1 MVIIRV
7 LSGSRKAEVPAV
19 FPEQSGEHRRGR
31 AFPVQALIIGLRQQ
45 LFGEAETQ
53 AGRMMDR
60 RHRLLAQHP
69 ADALGRHPK
78 LVRKIRIL
86 DEVFLHPRPQPHRT
100 REILTCH
107 GIPLLVGFFVR
118 FHYFV
123 SPVCLLYRFQ
133 VSKKS
138 LCVKIF
144 WKKVSCLMQLYER
157 IRLLAQDRGVSQAKL
172 AEIVGVYPQK
182 FSQWL
187 NEKSQK
193 NLWEHLPKIL
203 DAFPDI
209 RPEWL
214 YYDDGPMLRDAAD
227 AQPNLDLEQQLV
239 EARAKIAALE
249 AELREADRLNRKLTA
264 RLLVD
269 GVGDNADASNTGKA
283 SEGHG

>member
-1 MVIIRV
+1 
-7 LSGSRKAEVPAV
+7 
-19 FPEQSGEHRRGR
+19 
-31 AFPVQALIIGLRQQ
+31 
-45 LFGEAETQ
+45 
-53 AGRMMDR
+53 
-60 RHRLLAQHP
+60 
-69 ADALGRHPK
+69 
-78 LVRKIRIL
+78 
-86 DEVFLHPRPQPHRT
+86 
-100 REILTCH
+100 
-107 GIPLLVGFFVR
+107 
-118 FHYFV
+118 
-123 SPVCLLYRFQ
+123 
-133 VSKKS
+133 
-138 LCVKIF
+138 
-144 WKKVSCLMQLYER
+144 MQLYER

-269 GVGDNADASNTGKA
+269 GVGDNADATATGKA

>member
-1 MVIIRV
+1 
-7 LSGSRKAEVPAV
+7 
-19 FPEQSGEHRRGR
+19 
-31 AFPVQALIIGLRQQ
+31 
-45 LFGEAETQ
+45 
-53 AGRMMDR
+53 
-60 RHRLLAQHP
+60 
-69 ADALGRHPK
+69 
-78 LVRKIRIL
+78 
-86 DEVFLHPRPQPHRT
+86 
-100 REILTCH
+100 
-107 GIPLLVGFFVR
+107 
-118 FHYFV
+118 
-123 SPVCLLYRFQ
+123 
-133 VSKKS
+133 
-138 LCVKIF
+138 
-144 WKKVSCLMQLYER
+144 MQLYER

-214 YYDDGPMLRDAAD
+214 YYDYGPMLRDAAD
-227 AQPNLDLEQQLV
+227 AQPDLDLEQQLV

-269 GVGDNADASNTGKA
+269 GVGDNADATATGKA

>member
-1 MVIIRV
+1 
-7 LSGSRKAEVPAV
+7 
-19 FPEQSGEHRRGR
+19 
-31 AFPVQALIIGLRQQ
+31 
-45 LFGEAETQ
+45 
-53 AGRMMDR
+53 
-60 RHRLLAQHP
+60 
-69 ADALGRHPK
+69 
-78 LVRKIRIL
+78 
-86 DEVFLHPRPQPHRT
+86 
-100 REILTCH
+100 
-107 GIPLLVGFFVR
+107 
-118 FHYFV
+118 
-123 SPVCLLYRFQ
+123 
-133 VSKKS
+133 
-138 LCVKIF
+138 
-144 WKKVSCLMQLYER
+144 MQLYER

-172 AEIVGVYPQK
+172 AEIIGVYPEK

-214 YYDDGPMLRDAAD
+214 YYDHGPMLRDAAD
-227 AQPNLDLEQQLV
+227 AQPDPDLEQQLV

-269 GVGDNADASNTGKA
+269 GVGDNVDATATGKA

>member
-1 MVIIRV
+1 
-7 LSGSRKAEVPAV
+7 
-19 FPEQSGEHRRGR
+19 
-31 AFPVQALIIGLRQQ
+31 
-45 LFGEAETQ
+45 
-53 AGRMMDR
+53 
-60 RHRLLAQHP
+60 
-69 ADALGRHPK
+69 
-78 LVRKIRIL
+78 
-86 DEVFLHPRPQPHRT
+86 
-100 REILTCH
+100 
-107 GIPLLVGFFVR
+107 
-118 FHYFV
+118 
-123 SPVCLLYRFQ
+123 
-133 VSKKS
+133 
-138 LCVKIF
+138 
-144 WKKVSCLMQLYER
+144 MQLYER

>member
-1 MVIIRV
+1 
-7 LSGSRKAEVPAV
+7 
-19 FPEQSGEHRRGR
+19 
-31 AFPVQALIIGLRQQ
+31 
-45 LFGEAETQ
+45 
-53 AGRMMDR
+53 
-60 RHRLLAQHP
+60 
-69 ADALGRHPK
+69 
-78 LVRKIRIL
+78 
-86 DEVFLHPRPQPHRT
+86 
-100 REILTCH
+100 
-107 GIPLLVGFFVR
+107 
-118 FHYFV
+118 
-123 SPVCLLYRFQ
+123 
-133 VSKKS
+133 
-138 LCVKIF
+138 
-144 WKKVSCLMQLYER
+144 MQLYER
-157 IRLLAQDRGVSQAKL
+157 IRLLAQDRGISQAKL

-214 YYDDGPMLRDAAD
+214 YYDHGPMLRDAAD
-227 AQPNLDLEQQLV
+227 TQPDPDLEQQLV

-269 GVGDNADASNTGKA
+269 GVGDNADATATGKA

>member
-1 MVIIRV
+1 
-7 LSGSRKAEVPAV
+7 
-19 FPEQSGEHRRGR
+19 
-31 AFPVQALIIGLRQQ
+31 
-45 LFGEAETQ
+45 
-53 AGRMMDR
+53 
-60 RHRLLAQHP
+60 
-69 ADALGRHPK
+69 
-78 LVRKIRIL
+78 
-86 DEVFLHPRPQPHRT
+86 
-100 REILTCH
+100 
-107 GIPLLVGFFVR
+107 
-118 FHYFV
+118 
-123 SPVCLLYRFQ
+123 
-133 VSKKS
+133 
-138 LCVKIF
+138 
-144 WKKVSCLMQLYER
+144 MQLYER
-157 IRLLAQDRGVSQAKL
+157 IRLLDQDRGVSQAKL

-214 YYDDGPMLRDAAD
+214 YYDHGPMLRDAAD

-269 GVGDNADASNTGKA
+269 GVGDNVDATATGKA